1 MDDTQLGVDVGSLK
15 MSLSPVT
22 VIDPEGTA

>member
-1 MDDTQLGVDVGSLK
+1 MDDTQLGVDVDSLK
-15 MSLSPVT
+15 MSLSLVT